1 MNVRCHTEYSAYN
14 DLEAHNGTP
23 HMTHEQILKFT
34 ILTYIF
40 KGVLFLKV
48 QYFPYVTF
56 SEYICVQ
63 CQSKLLI
70 NIAKYC
76 LQTCNRICDICAH
89 ITRHKMLCSWFC
101 AYFYLQ
107 LCDCA
112 CLFFFLKEIVIQ
124 KAFVQVVQHFTRE
137 QNRKH
142 CKSRPRC

>member
-1 MNVRCHTEYSAYN
+1 MNVRCHSFEYSAYN

-34 ILTYIF
+34 IL
-40 KGVLFLKV
+40 KGVLFPKV

-76 LQTCNRICDICAH
+76 
-89 ITRHKMLCSWFC
+89 
-101 AYFYLQ
+101 
-107 LCDCA
+107 
-112 CLFFFLKEIVIQ
+112 
-124 KAFVQVVQHFTRE
+124 
-137 QNRKH
+137 
-142 CKSRPRC
+142 

>member
-1 MNVRCHTEYSAYN
+1 MAGQSFQGNKTKNVEEIKRKRQRNTWGYLYSPVKQKPEWAMNVRCHTEYSAYN

-34 ILTYIF
+34 IL
-40 KGVLFLKV
+40 KGVLFPKV

-76 LQTCNRICDICAH
+76 
-89 ITRHKMLCSWFC
+89 
-101 AYFYLQ
+101 
-107 LCDCA
+107 
-112 CLFFFLKEIVIQ
+112 
-124 KAFVQVVQHFTRE
+124 
-137 QNRKH
+137 
-142 CKSRPRC
+142 

>member
-1 MNVRCHTEYSAYN
+1 MNVRCHSFEYSAYN

-70 NIAKYC
+70 NIATKTVK
-76 LQTCNRICDICAH
+76 L
-89 ITRHKMLCSWFC
+89 
-101 AYFYLQ
+101 
-107 LCDCA
+107 
-112 CLFFFLKEIVIQ
+112 VI
-124 KAFVQVVQHFTRE
+124 
-137 QNRKH
+137 
-142 CKSRPRC
+142 